1 LSHCAMPEDS
11 APGSLREAVLAG
23 PGEPVALGHC
33 QDVAELVI
41 RPPALTGAL
50 AAAGH
55 RDVRSRALTAAASA
69 AAVLGLCLYSGE
81 GQDSVLARIWPLT
94 APVRPGFGVGSPEVV
109 TAPALSKARERL
121 PVQVMESLFQASAS
135 MPDVETKGLRVFGMI
150 ATAFDGTVFDL
161 HPDPQVSLRY
171 ATPSGG
177 TCPQARVVT
186 LIRCGTRRVLA
197 AQIGSYAVSE
207 QALWDRMVT
216 TLQPGTINFCDRN
229 FFSMDRWRRAAATGA
244 HLVWRVKNGKK
255 SLPAK
260 VIRRLPDG
268 SYLVRLHESDAML
281 AARRKAIGDPHA
293 ARLDDIVAR
302 LVEFD
307 VVVTDEAGKKTPSH
321 FRVLTT
327 LTDHETFPARQVA
340 QAYTERWQAE
350 LTYKSIK
357 STLRGTPRRL
367 RGHTADL
374 AQQEIWGLLTVYNA
388 LITLA
393 VTTAVDLGIDP
404 DEISFTVV
412 LRATRDHLLAAANA
426 THGCPNC
433 GHRSTPDPQDL
444 ITAIAAGPRNRT
456 DRHRT
461 GPRTAK
467 KRQTEHTHNVSY
479 TINITETNLSIT
491 TISTQS

>member
-1 LSHCAMPEDS
+1 LSHCAMPEDA

-23 PGEPVALGHC
+23 PGAPVALDHC
-33 QDVAELVI
+33 QDVAGLLI
-41 RPPALTGAL
+41 RPPALAGAL

-55 RDVRSRALTAAASA
+55 RDVRSRALTGAVTA

-81 GQDSVLARIWPLT
+81 GQNSVLARIWPLT

-109 TAPALSKARERL
+109 TAPALSKARARL

-135 MPDVETKGLRVFGMI
+135 MPVAETAGMRVFGLI

-161 HPDPQVSLRY
+161 DPDPQVSLRY

-186 LIRCGTRRVLA
+186 LIGCGTRRVLA
-197 AQIGSYAVSE
+197 ARAGSYAVSE
-207 QALWDRMVT
+207 QALWDQMVT
-216 TLQPGTINFCDRN
+216 TLQPGTLNFCDRN
-229 FFSMDRWRRAAATGA
+229 FFSMDRWRQAAATGA
-244 HLVWRVKNGKK
+244 HLVWRVKNGRK

-268 SYLVRLHESDAML
+268 SYLVRLRESDAML
-281 AARRKAIGDPHA
+281 AARRKAIGDPRA

-307 VVVTDEAGKKTPSH
+307 VIVTDEAGRKTPSH

-327 LTDHETFPARQVA
+327 LTDHETYPARQVA

-374 AQQEIWGLLTVYNA
+374 AEQEIWGLLTVYNA

-412 LRATRDHLLAAANA
+412 LRAARDHLLATAKA
-426 THGCPNC
+426 THGCANC
-433 GHRSTPDPQDL
+433 GHRSTPDPRDL

-456 DRHRT
+456 GRHRT
-461 GPRTAK
+461 GPRTAR
-467 KRQTEHTHNVSY
+467 KRQTEHTRNVLY
-479 TINITETNLSIT
+479 TINITETNLPIT
-491 TISTQS
+491 ITSTLS

>member
-1 LSHCAMPEDS
+1 MSHCAMPQDAVS
-11 APGSLREAVLAG
+11 GSLREAVLAG
-23 PGEPVALGHC
+23 PGAPVTLDRC
-33 QDVAELVI
+33 QDVAELLI
-41 RPPALTGAL
+41 RPRALAGAL

-55 RDVRSRALTAAASA
+55 RDVRSRALTAAATA
-69 AAVLGLCLYSGE
+69 AAVLGLCLYCGE
-81 GQDSVLARIWPLT
+81 GQNSVLARIWPLT
-94 APVRPGFGVGSPEVV
+94 APLRPGFGVGSPEVV
-109 TAPALSKARERL
+109 SAPALSRARARL
-121 PVQVMESLFQASAS
+121 PVQVMESLFAASAAV
-135 MPDVETKGLRVFGMI
+135 PVVETVGLRVFGMI
-150 ATAFDGTVFDL
+150 ATSFDGTVFDL
-161 HPDPQVSLRY
+161 DPDPAVSLRY

-177 TCPQARVVT
+177 SCPQARVVT
-186 LIRCGTRRVLA
+186 LVGCGTRRVLA
-197 AQIGSYAVSE
+197 ARVGSSAVSE
-207 QALWDRMVT
+207 QVLWDQMVT
-216 TLQPGTINFCDRN
+216 TLQPATINFCDRN

-244 HLVWRVKNGKK
+244 HLVWRVKNGRK

-268 SYLVRLHESDAML
+268 SYLVRLRESDAML
-281 AARRKAIGDPHA
+281 AARRKAIGDPRA

-307 VVVTDEAGKKTPSH
+307 VVVTDEAGAKTPSH

-327 LTDHETFPARQVA
+327 LTDHETFPAPQIA

-374 AQQEIWGLLTVYNA
+374 AEQEIWGLLTVYNA

-404 DEISFTVV
+404 DQISFTVV
-412 LRATRDHLLAAANA
+412 LRATRDHLLATARA
-426 THGCPNC
+426 THGCTNC
-433 GHRSTPDPQDL
+433 GHRSPPAPQDL

-456 DRHRT
+456 SRHRT

-467 KRQTEHTHNVSY
+467 KRRTEHTRNVSY
-479 TINITETNLSIT
+479 TINITETNLPIT
-491 TISTQS
+491 TTSTLS